1 MSKGINGIKNS
12 FNNTSILT
20 KFDTNTFK
28 TSINE
33 VISNGTDVF
42 RTFVDLGN
50 DFITS
55 LKTMDADIFK
65 FDEPVCTLGKDIY
78 KSTDTQFEI
87 LRDITIGNVLG
98 NFNIDFS
105 TDFTIDVRVN
115 MDFNFNF
122 NIGPFVYVPMP
133 MPTL

>member
-1 MSKGINGIKNS
+1 MKL
-12 FNNTSILT
+12 FPTARMCL
-20 KFDTNTFK
+20 
-28 TSINE
+28 
-33 VISNGTDVF
+33 
-42 RTFVDLGN
+42 TFVDLGN